1 MGCACSKPS
10 ASKLLANKSSLSLP
24 ISLLD
29 FLPKKGPLSKAEYRS
44 RLLSTDG
51 EQKVVLELAGIKLR
65 YAFVSQRG

>member
-1 MGCACSKPS
+1 MGCTFSKPS
-10 ASKLLANKSSLSLP
+10 ASKVAVKSALSLP

-51 EQKVVLELAGIKLR
+51 EQKVVLEQAGLSLR